1 VLIEATK
8 RFYGGKERS
17 TLKFVRLSEP
27 HTPARHAAKCVA
39 ALAFG
44 LGVLL
49 ASSGT
54 ARAQSDYFYLD
65 RAQISGAPDD
75 GFMVWRPHVGEQ
87 TRFYGF
93 AALGYTHNP
102 LRDVTVT
109 ADPEAQYQISDPI
122 RGQFLAYLSFGAE
135 LSQRLSLNVS
145 LPIELYKIAG
155 GPDPQAFGVG
165 GGGMTSTKA
174 GIHDLRLDAR
184 VLAWESNR
192 RNVRI
197 GGGGAL
203 WAPTGNPQAFTGDG
217 TISGMLYASG
227 ELDFTK
233 FFLNGMIGPQFRSEH
248 SIGGPLGALYVD
260 SELRFAF
267 GAFMPLRG
275 NRIRLGAEL
284 WGTTGIAP
292 VGPNNDQSTF
302 FAGRNTDVEWM
313 AEGRYSPDKR
323 QRIWAMGGFGTR
335 LAVGYGSADFRVL
348 VSIGTYFTLKDF
360 EPASPP
366 PKVHF
371 QDGGDLTDPDSDGDG
386 YPDSIDKCPHQKED
400 GKPPDPTDGC
410 PGGAD
415 RDHDGIPD
423 SADACPDEPEDKDG
437 VQDDD
442 GCPETD
448 ADSDGIPDV
457 EDKCPTEAGVRSAD
471 PAKVGCPGLTQV
483 TENGEVQLLHPIEF
497 EYGKAVIKEVS
508 FPILDEVLALMKAR
522 PSVRMGVYG
531 HTDNRGALELN
542 MRLSKDRAAACKNYL
557 INHGIAA
564 SRLESQGF
572 GPKQPIADNATDDG
586 RARNRRVDFKILK
599 E

>member
-1 VLIEATK
+1 LNV
-8 RFYGGKERS
+8 
-17 TLKFVRLSEP
+17 VRLSEP
-27 HTPARHAAKCVA
+27 ITPARHAAKLVA
-39 ALAFG
+39 ALALGFG
-44 LGVLL
+44 ALV
-49 ASSGT
+49 AAPST

-75 GFMVWRPHVGEQ
+75 GYMVWRPHVGEE

-102 LRDVTVT
+102 LRNETVT
-109 ADPEAQYQISDPI
+109 SDPQTQYEISDPI
-122 RGQFLAYLSFGAE
+122 RGQFLSYLSVGAE
-135 LSQRLSLNVS
+135 LSKRVSLNLS
-145 LPIELYKIAG
+145 LPIQLYKVPG
-155 GPDPQAFGVG
+155 GPDPSGFGVG
-165 GGGMTSTKA
+165 GGGITSSRVA
-174 GIHDLRLDAR
+174 IHDLRLDAR
-184 VLAWESNR
+184 VLFWESDDR
-192 RNVRI
+192 KARV

-203 WAPTGNPQAFTGDG
+203 WMPTGNPQAFTGDG
-217 TISGMLYASG
+217 SVAGMLYASG

-233 FFLNGMIGPQFRSEH
+233 FFINGMIGPQFRPER
-248 SIGGPLGALYVD
+248 SIGGSAGTLYTD

-275 NRIRLGAEL
+275 HRIRLGAEL
-284 WGTTGIAP
+284 WGTTGIAK
-292 VGPNNDQSTF
+292 VGPDNESTF
-302 FAGRNTDVEWM
+302 FKGTNTDLEWM
-313 AEGRYSPDKR
+313 AEGRFTPDKR
-323 QRIWAMGGFGTR
+323 QRIWTMAGFGTR
-335 LAVGYGSADFRVL
+335 LATGYGAADFRIL
-348 VSIGTYFTLKDF
+348 ISIGTFFTLKDF
-360 EPASPP
+360 EPRTPP

-371 QDGGDLTDPDSDGDG
+371 TDSTDLTDPDSDGDG

-410 PGGAD
+410 PGGSD

-423 SADACPDEPEDKDG
+423 SADACPDQPEDKDG
-437 VQDDD
+437 VQDED

-483 TENGEVQLLHPIEF
+483 NENGEVQLLKPIEF

-522 PSVRMGVYG
+522 PSVRMGVSG
-531 HTDNRGALELN
+531 HTDNRGALDLN
-542 MRLSKDRAAACKNYL
+542 MRLSRDRAAACKNYL

-572 GPKQPIADNATDDG
+572 GPKQPIADNGTDEG